1 MIYREIPDTTVTTCD
16 RALMFLVPAI
26 CAGNKVRNTIAIS
39 ECGVGM
45 VPAPF
50 LQKLSDCGYQDI
62 HNCPLLGESPH
73 RTALAIFLKI
83 LQKSGYHPARNC
95 PSMGEGQTKGGCK
108 HGEDSA
114 PKLHLV
120 QVLCRNRCRLRNAA
134 TLANQGQRG
143 KRCSWCRFAQLS
155 LLYIYIPLLSFCI
168 LFPIWNRKHLHQPH
182 QNTWNA
188 GKSRFCRS

>member
-1 MIYREIPDTTVTTCD
+1 MKVISIKSSIGKMKMKYREIPDTTVTTCD

-73 RTALAIFLKI
+73 RTALANFLKI
-83 LQKSGYHPARNC
+83 LQKSGYHPARSC
-95 PSMGEGQTKGGCK
+95 PLTGGGANK
-108 HGEDSA
+108 RRWHAWSGFSIKTTPGA
-114 PKLHLV
+114 GSV
-120 QVLCRNRCRLRNAA
+120 QESVQAA
-134 TLANQGQRG
+134 
-143 KRCSWCRFAQLS
+143 
-155 LLYIYIPLLSFCI
+155 
-168 LFPIWNRKHLHQPH
+168 
-182 QNTWNA
+182 
-188 GKSRFCRS
+188 